1 MAEPRDDEQHVA
13 AASPAVART
22 ARTRIRRH
30 PERAAPERAEEI
42 LRAGRVAHVAFA
54 VDGQPYVL
62 PFTYHYEAGRLY
74 LHGAPASRALT
85 TLYAGAPVCVEVTL
99 LDGLVASRMAKYHS
113 MNYRSVVVF
122 GHAVEITDEVE
133 QRTVFERMT
142 ARYFPGR
149 TAGQDYA
156 PARQGDLR
164 GTRLLAVTVEELSAK
179 SRSGP
184 PLGPTDGDHDG
195 SGSRFVVVLPGVDG

>member
-1 MAEPRDDEQHVA
+1 VEKHDDNAANVA
-13 AASPAVART
+13 DATAAPS

-54 VDGQPYVL
+54 VASQPYVL
-62 PFTYHYEAGRLY
+62 PFIYHYEAGRIY
-74 LHGAPASRALT
+74 LHGAPASRAIA
-85 TLYAGAPVCVEVTL
+85 TLRAGTPVCVEVTL

-113 MNYRSVVVF
+113 MNYRSVVAF
-122 GHAVEITDEVE
+122 GRAVEVTDEAE
-133 QRTVFERMT
+133 QRAIFERMT

-156 PARQGDLR
+156 PARKRDLR
-164 GTRLLAVTVEELSAK
+164 GVRLLAIAIEELSAK

-184 PLGPTDGDHDG
+184 SKGPTDDAADAP
-195 SGSRFVVVLPGVDG
+195 GSRFVVVLPGVDM